1 MNNEDITDRFHQA
14 GLDVGG
20 FLDDGT
26 SPTVTEAFRVTAH
39 IDTVPWA
46 RVPKRD
52 DDALRRAQDLW
63 LSTARRRGIVTP
75 DGAFLTAAGMS
86 QGWLRVCL
94 TDGTDLSRLA
104 DPSGGIEFLTRSPDG
119 TRLCAISTEGGEHWV
134 IDEAYPPADDE
145 DD

>member
-1 MNNEDITDRFHQA
+1 MNNDDIKDRLRQA
-14 GLDVGG
+14 GLGVGE

-26 SPTVTEAFRVTAH
+26 SPTVTEAFRVTAN
-39 IDTVPWA
+39 IDTVPSA

-52 DDALRRAQDLW
+52 EDALRRAQDLW
-63 LSTARRRGIVTP
+63 LSAARQRGVVTP
-75 DGAFLTAAGMS
+75 DGAFLTAAGLNE
-86 QGWLRVCL
+86 GWLRVTL
-94 TDGTDLSRLA
+94 TPDTDLSRLT

-119 TRLCAISTEGGEHWV
+119 SRLCAISTEGGEHWV